1 MKISRLFCFI
11 LLGFITISCVNKNRS
26 DREKDRVNQKLIEDF
41 FDSYNEFSDIPYIST
56 LNYMQLFDD
65 EDVSPCSKI
74 KYNKKYIIEIDTAIH
89 FYKQDNINNIIKLK
103 GIITNNIVSI
113 KIKYPQTSRV
123 RYYLCQVK
131 SIQEGLYNSCL
142 VEMDEIMSFMD
153 KDIIYNSTNLL
164 NRIDVANL
172 DTIN

>member
-1 MKISRLFCFI
+1 M
-11 LLGFITISCVNKNRS
+11 
-26 DREKDRVNQKLIEDF
+26 IEDF